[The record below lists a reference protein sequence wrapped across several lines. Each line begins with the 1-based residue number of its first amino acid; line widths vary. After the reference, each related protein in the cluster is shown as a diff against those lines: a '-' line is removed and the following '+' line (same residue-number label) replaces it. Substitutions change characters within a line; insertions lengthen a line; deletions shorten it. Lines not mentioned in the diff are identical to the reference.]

1 MTRAAIIAGILND
14 FIETRNL
21 KELSAQDTEKLGELF
36 VALMDARIDNHVD
49 AELVLG
55 WQADLLQA
63 LVHAVEAGRLSIDPL
78 DVLRYTIELVENV
91 ISYLGRDHNLLEH
104 RQLDDALDP
113 SE

>member
-1 MTRAAIIAGILND
+1 MTRAAIIAGVLNE
-14 FIETRNL
+14 FIESRNL
-21 KELSAQDTEKLGELF
+21 KNLSPQDTEKLGELF
-36 VALMDARIDNHVD
+36 VALMDAHIDNNVD

-91 ISYLGRDHNLLEH
+91 IAYLNRTQNAIEH
-104 RQLDDALDP
+104 KHYDEALDP
-113 SE
+113 